1 MAEDLETVLA
11 RLLAA
16 EINVS
21 IATVPPGHISVRIH
35 DPNGGPDLAKN
46 FTPDAAGSS
55 GAIAPWLLK
64 TAQKL
69 YAERLDAA
77 KPPHPGL
84 M

>member
-16 EINVS
+16 EINVW

-35 DPNGGPDLAKN
+35 DPNGGPDLANN
-46 FTPDAAGSS
+46 FAPDAG

-64 TAQKL
+64 TAQRL
-69 YAERLDAA
+69 YPERLGTPR
-77 KPPHPGL
+77 PPHPGL